1 VIGRDPPGQWGPARY
16 GSLVRVG
23 VVLLPEHSW
32 PRARELWQRCEAL
45 GFDHAW
51 TYDHLSWRMLRDGP
65 WHSATAT
72 LAAAAV
78 VTERIRLGTL
88 VASPNF
94 RHPVPTA
101 RELITLDDLSQGRF
115 TFGIG
120 AGGVGWDATTMARVP
135 WPARER
141 ADRFEEFVV
150 LSDLL
155 LRQPV
160 TTWEGRYYSAFEAR
174 NAPGCVQGPRIPF
187 VIAAGGPRG
196 LRIAVEHGQCW
207 VTIGQRDRP
216 GGAAPIEE
224 GLATVAEQL
233 ARLDEA
239 CVTGGRDPSTL
250 DRMVLTGLN
259 LDAGTGSLD
268 QFEDTI
274 GRYAELGVTDYV
286 VHWPRPT
293 RPYLGDEA
301 AFERLFEA
309 RA

>member
-1 VIGRDPPGQWGPARY
+1 
-16 GSLVRVG
+16 VRVG
-23 VVLLPEHSW
+23 VVLLPEHPW
-32 PRARELWQRCEAL
+32 PRAKELWQRCEAL

-51 TYDHLSWRMLRDGP
+51 TYDHLSWRSLRDDP

-78 VTERIRLGTL
+78 VTERMRLGTL

-101 RELITLDDLSQGRF
+101 RELITLDDLSRGRF

-120 AGGVGWDATTMARVP
+120 AGGVGWDATTLGQEP
-135 WPARER
+135 WSTKER

-160 TTWEGRYYSAFEAR
+160 TTWRGEHYAAHEAR
-174 NAPGCVQGPRIPF
+174 NAPGCIQGPRLPF

-196 LRIAVEHGQCW
+196 MRITVEHGQGW
-207 VTIGQRDRP
+207 VTIGTRDRE

-224 GLATVAEQL
+224 GLATVRDQL

-239 CVTGGRDPSTL
+239 CAAGGRDPATL

-259 LDAGTGSLD
+259 LDSGVGSVD
-268 QFEDTI
+268 QFEDTL
-274 GRYAELGVTDYV
+274 GRWAELGVTDYV

-293 RPYLGDEA
+293 PPYQGDEA
-301 AFERLFEA
+301 AFVRACEA
-309 RA
+309 VLG

>member
-1 VIGRDPPGQWGPARY
+1 
-16 GSLVRVG
+16 VRVG
-23 VVLLPEHSW
+23 VVILPEHPW
-32 PRARELWQRCEAL
+32 PRAKELWLRAEEL

-51 TYDHLSWRMLRDGP
+51 TYDHLSWRSLRDDP

-120 AGGVGWDATTMARVP
+120 AGGLGWDATTLGHEP
-135 WPARER
+135 WSKAER

-160 TTWEGRYYSAFEAR
+160 TTWKGRYYAAHEAR
-174 NAPGCVQGPRIPF
+174 NAPGCIQGPRLPF

-196 LRIAVEHGQCW
+196 MRITVEHGQAW
-207 VTIGQRDRP
+207 VTVGTRDRE
-216 GGAAPIEE
+216 GGAAPVDE
-224 GLATVAEQL
+224 GLTTVAAQL
-233 ARLDEA
+233 RALDEA
-239 CVTGGRDPSTL
+239 CTAGGRDPATL
-250 DRMVLTGLN
+250 DRIVLTGLN
-259 LDAGTGSLD
+259 LDSGAGSID
-268 QFEDTI
+268 QFEDTL
-274 GRYAELGVTDYV
+274 GRWAELGATDYV
-286 VHWPRPT
+286 VHWPRPDP
-293 RPYLGDEA
+293 PYQGDEA
-301 AFERLFEA
+301 TFEA
-309 RA
+309 VVAEVLAAG

>member
-1 VIGRDPPGQWGPARY
+1 M
-16 GSLVRVG
+16 RVG
-23 VVLLPEHSW
+23 VVILPEHPW
-32 PRARELWQRCEAL
+32 PRAKELWLRAEEL

-51 TYDHLSWRMLRDGP
+51 TYDHLSWRSLRDDP

-78 VTERIRLGTL
+78 VTDRIRLGTL

-120 AGGVGWDATTMARVP
+120 AGGLGWDATTLGHEP
-135 WPARER
+135 WSKQER

-160 TTWEGRYYSAFEAR
+160 TTWKGRYYAAHEAR
-174 NAPGCVQGPRIPF
+174 NAPGCIQGPRLPF

-196 LRIAVEHGQCW
+196 MRITVEHGQAW
-207 VTIGQRDRP
+207 VTVGTRDRE
-216 GGAAPIEE
+216 GGAAPVEE
-224 GLATVAEQL
+224 GLSTVAAQL
-233 ARLDEA
+233 RALDEA
-239 CVTGGRDPSTL
+239 CTAGGRDPATL
-250 DRMVLTGLN
+250 DRIVLTGLN
-259 LDAGTGSLD
+259 LDSGAGSVD
-268 QFEDTI
+268 QFEDTL
-274 GRYAELGVTDYV
+274 GRWAELGVTDYV
-286 VHWPRPT
+286 VHWPRPDP
-293 RPYLGDEA
+293 PYQGDEA
-301 AFERLFEA
+301 VFEA
-309 RA
+309 VVAEVLAAG